1 MGQWCCSGRCAE
13 PAIPIC
19 LPSMHRFAQ
28 LQHGQHAL
36 QSEPALGKKGSS
48 ASIHSLQHT
57 FMNFLYL
64 QNRCEIDRLLGLSEG
79 PAGRKRC
86 FVSRL
91 RLLVA

>member
-1 MGQWCCSGRCAE
+1 
-13 PAIPIC
+13 
-19 LPSMHRFAQ
+19 MHRFA
-28 LQHGQHAL
+28 LLLLGLLAL

-64 QNRCEIDRLLGLSEG
+64 QNRCEIDRLLGLSGG
-79 PAGRKRC
+79 PVGRKRC